1 MNSSPR
7 LSIGLP
13 VYNGGDYLAE
23 SIEALLGQSY
33 SDFELVISDNSS
45 TDDTADICDRYRRQD
60 SRIRYFRQAQNLGC
74 APNHNFTVAQA
85 RGELFKWAA
94 ADDIYERDLLKL
106 CVEAL
111 DVMPDVVLAHSWSA
125 IVDPSGVLVEKVEYQ
140 LDTAAA
146 SPAQRFRSLLMVDGG
161 DDDGGVIRMSV
172 LREIAPLG
180 SYQHSDRTIVA
191 ELALQGPFHMVP
203 DWLYF
208 RREHP
213 GRAMRASPTVRD
225 WCTVMDPRRAD
236 PVRHPLARLYGEYIW
251 GYISAI
257 QRARM
262 PAAERRACYRYL
274 LQWLASRARPG
285 RPAGAV
291 QASAPLAKP
300 RLR

>member
-1 MNSSPR
+1 MTSSPR

-33 SDFELVISDNSS
+33 SDFELIISDNSS

-60 SRIRYFRQAQNLGC
+60 SRIRYFRQARNLGC
-74 APNHNFTVAQA
+74 APNHNFTATQA

-94 ADDIYERDLLKL
+94 ADDVYDRDLLKL

-111 DVMPDVVLAHSWSA
+111 DARPDVVLAHSWSA
-125 IVDPSGVLVEKVEYQ
+125 IIDPSGDLMEKVEYR

-146 SPAQRFRSLLMVDGG
+146 SAAQRFRSLLMVDGG

-172 LREIAPLG
+172 LRRIAPLN

-191 ELALQGPFHMVP
+191 ELALQGPFYMVP

-213 GRAMRASPTVRD
+213 GRAVRASPTVRD
-225 WCTVMDPRRAD
+225 WCTIQDPRRAD

-257 QRARM
+257 QRA
-262 PAAERRACYRYL
+262 PITSAERRGCYRYL
-274 LQWLASRARPG
+274 LEWLASRARP
-285 RPAGAV
+285 RAAV
-291 QASAPLAKP
+291 QSSAPRELSKP